1 MLVYILFA
9 VGFVLLIK
17 GADWL
22 IEGAADIARKFR
34 IPEIVIGLTVVAFGT
49 SAPEL
54 AVNIIASVKGNN
66 GLAIGNIVGSNIANI
81 LLILGLSAMIRELS
95 VKSATVWREIPFSL
109 FAALILGYMVND
121 SMSGNSNV
129 DIVSRADGLVLIALF
144 GLFLFYTIRLGKS
157 NLTDEIP
164 DSDGRPMWKSVAML
178 LVGLAGLVLGGQW
191 IVDGAV
197 SLARLF
203 GYSESFIGFTIVA
216 VGTSLPELATGVV
229 AVRKGNN
236 DLAIG
241 NVIGSNIFNIFW
253 VLGLSAV
260 ISPMDFNVEDN
271 FSIFVNIGCSSVLFG
286 LLFIGK
292 RHTLEKW
299 QGGILLLAY
308 MAYISYLT
316 IGSR

>member
-1 MLVYILFA
+1 MLVYFLFA

-81 LLILGLSAMIRELS
+81 LLILGLSAMIRELR

-144 GLFLFYTIRLGKS
+144 GLFLFYTIRLGKN
-157 NLTDEIP
+157 NLTDEVP
-164 DSDGRPMWKSVAML
+164 DSDARPMWKSIGML

-191 IVDGAV
+191 IVEGAV

-229 AVRKGNN
+229 AVRKGNT

-253 VLGLSAV
+253 VLGLSAT
-260 ISPMDFNVEDN
+260 ISPMDFNPEDN
-271 FSIFVNIGCSSVLFG
+271 FSIFTNIACSAVLFG

-292 RHTLEKW
+292 RHALEKW
-299 QGGILLLAY
+299 QGGLLLLAY

-316 IGSR
+316 IGGR